1 VIHKLLHNLGFSSHI
16 PAQKPLLTDTQKENR
31 LNWCL
36 EANRKWGNVIW
47 SDESRFA
54 VFNNDGPN
62 RVWRVPGT
70 CFEQENLIPT
80 VKHNSGSIMV
90 WSCFSNR
97 GLGPLVLVEVTM
109 DRWDYIEIMR
119 KHLLLYIEKKFKG
132 K

>member
-1 VIHKLLHNLGFSSHI
+1 MHNLGFSSHI

-36 EANRKWGNVIW
+36 ERQTWSIRKWGNVIW

-70 CFEQENLIPT
+70 RFEQENLIPT

-119 KHLLLYIEKKFKG
+119 KHLLPKFL
-132 K
+132 